1 MCYSWHDET
10 ECIEICITCASAVTK
25 PLASNHQ
32 FDRNSSHSRI
42 NVLLSTLTLFT
53 YCVSLLL
60 IMLSNYCNQVPWCW
74 DVWLQIISLSL
85 YIWINII
92 NEINITMSM
101 NLNFICHMKKKK
113 NLRSCICK
121 STSKMNVKN
130 KKRKNQLPVHVIL
143 ENITLTWTVVVLV
156 SRDVIPSKYV
166 QMRNVVLSRSP
177 RNMRLPEPDPLLR
190 TWTQFCKLA

>member
-1 MCYSWHDET
+1 MCDSWHDET
-10 ECIEICITCASAVTK
+10 KCIEICITCASAVTK

-32 FDRNSSHSRI
+32 FDGNSSHSRI

-60 IMLSNYCNQVPWCW
+60 IMLSIYCNRVPWFW

-92 NEINITMSM
+92 NQINITMSM
-101 NLNFICHMKKKK
+101 NLNFICLMKKKKK

-130 KKRKNQLPVHVIL
+130 KKKKKPAACACIFR
-143 ENITLTWTVVVLV
+143 NITLTWMVVVLV

-177 RNMRLPEPDPLLR
+177 HNMRLPEPDPDPLLR
-190 TWTQFCKLA
+190 T